1 MNRTRKRGEIEA
13 RLERGVEA
21 ARVGDRK
28 RARRHFVHVI
38 GLDQYNEQAWLWLNE
53 VVESVADRRVCL
65 ENILLIDPSNAS
77 AAAELEHLLRQPRDR
92 SAPPSALPRLAALEE
107 WEDKGEWEWRG
118 KQEENDES
126 VLRAPSR
133 DAPSPR
139 TGQVCV
145 RCGYRNPGWVF
156 VCDRCGGDLRPAD
169 LRQAVSSGSK
179 PRDRDAATLVAA
191 WGGLLTFNPLFAF
204 QPEIELA
211 SWRRSLTALF
221 LAASFASI
229 WRAVISAAP
238 ELASGTAG
246 PWRQVVITVLRCAIE
261 TVPPAL
267 LLSLVWVPIA
277 LLSWTVT
284 RLVGGRQN
292 LKRHAHLTAVAF
304 SGWFILTTLLVP
316 FLTAVPDLLEMD
328 GASRFAVSLTALPAL
343 VGAAA
348 GLIGSVWLIQAIQT
362 AHCLPLARTLLAA
375 FLVAT
380 LVVAL
385 LFGLDLLFSE
395 RLTRLADMLLIPF
408 VPCPGQ

>member
-1 MNRTRKRGEIEA
+1 VKRTRKRGEIEA
-13 RLERGVEA
+13 RLERGIEA
-21 ARVGDRK
+21 ARAGDRK
-28 RARRHFVHVI
+28 RARHHFIHVI
-38 GLDQYNEQAWLWLNE
+38 ELDQYNEQAWLWLNE

-65 ENILLIDPSNAS
+65 ENILLIDPSNTS

-92 SAPPSALPRLAALEE
+92 SAPPSALPYLTALGE
-107 WEDKGEWEWRG
+107 WEEQGEWEWRG
-118 KQEENDES
+118 KQDEADEFVPRVS
-126 VLRAPSR
+126 SR
-133 DAPSPR
+133 DVPSPP

-145 RCGYRNPGWVF
+145 HCGYRNPGWVF
-156 VCDRCGGDLRPAD
+156 ICDRCGGDLRPAD

-211 SWRRSLTALF
+211 SWGRSLAALF

-229 WRAVISAAP
+229 WRAVMSTAP
-238 ELASGTAG
+238 EFASGTAG
-246 PWRQVVITVLRCAIE
+246 PWRQVTVTILRCAIE
-261 TVPPAL
+261 TLAPAL

-304 SGWFILTTLLVP
+304 SGWFILTALLVLL
-316 FLTAVPDLLEMD
+316 LTVVPDLLEVD
-328 GASRFAVSLTALPAL
+328 GASRFATSLQALPAL
-343 VGAAA
+343 VGAVA
-348 GLIGSVWLIQAIQT
+348 GLIGFVWLIQAIQT
-362 AHCLPLARTLLAA
+362 AHRLPPARTLLAA

-380 LVVAL
+380 LCVAL
-385 LFGLDLLFSE
+385 LFGLDVLFSE
-395 RLTRLADMLLIPF
+395 WLTRLADMLLIPF
-408 VPCPGQ
+408 VPCPG